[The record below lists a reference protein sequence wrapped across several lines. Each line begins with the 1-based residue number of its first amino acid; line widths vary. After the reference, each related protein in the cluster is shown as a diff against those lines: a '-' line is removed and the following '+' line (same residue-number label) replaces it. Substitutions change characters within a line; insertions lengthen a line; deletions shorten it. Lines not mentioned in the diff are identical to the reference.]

1 MDVMKLQE
9 ENEKLKA
16 EVETL
21 KKTMN
26 SIMMSR
32 GTTEFCIEYWVVEDQ
47 IDPHLLIRNAD
58 ECYEKI
64 SNRWVLKED

>member
-1 MDVMKLQE
+1 MDAMRLQE

-32 GTTEFCIEYWVVEDQ
+32 GD
-47 IDPHLLIRNAD
+47 D
-58 ECYEKI
+58 
-64 SNRWVLKED
+64 